1 MKNRSRHSS
10 LLSIFLFIVILSLVY
25 SVQNMISPNLER
37 ISKYFGFGGTTAELG
52 VLTSTFTILSGISI
66 LFFGYLADKI
76 TRKWIVLFG
85 ALFYS
90 VFSILTILVQPNFYG
105 YILFFI
111 FTSLNGIGF
120 GAIIPS
126 IFSLLGDLVSKDDRS
141 KGFSFFSVASLFG
154 MALGLIIA
162 TLTGPVDWRFSY
174 LIVGILGLINTLIIV
189 LFKEPSRAG
198 KDHSLL
204 LEKDGIEYTYRIN
217 TSELKVIFQKKSNI
231 WLIVN
236 FVDTIPTGIILFLIF
251 YYMKD
256 YHNVSEDVSL
266 VFLGTI
272 LISTLFGTLIFGYVG
287 DKLFKKGNKRAR
299 ALLALMGNIVP
310 IPLLFIAL
318 VIPYMVPSGVSI
330 GELLAIP
337 SALIM
342 LVLMM
347 LGMFFN
353 GAVNGNWFANIV
365 DLNLPE
371 HRATTLATA
380 NFFDVI
386 GRSLGPLIGAFMMD
400 AFNSLI
406 GMMMSIVAWI
416 FLPFFWIPVLKNMIP
431 EMESTEK
438 IFAER
443 LKDLMIT
450 KP

>member
-1 MKNRSRHSS
+1 
-10 LLSIFLFIVILSLVY
+10 
-25 SVQNMISPNLER
+25 MISPNLER
-37 ISKYFGFGGTTAELG
+37 ISNYFGFGGTTAELG

-76 TRKWIVLFG
+76 TRKGIVLFG

-90 VFSILTILVQPNFYG
+90 VFSILTILVQPNFNG

-126 IFSLLGDLVSKDDRS
+126 IFSLLGDLVSKDNRS
-141 KGFSFFSVASLFG
+141 TGFSFFSVASLFG

-174 LIVGILGLINTLIIV
+174 LIVGILGLINALFIV

-217 TSELKVIFQKKSNI
+217 PSELKVIFQKKSNV

-272 LISTLFGTLIFGYVG
+272 LLSTLLGTLIFGYVG
-287 DKLFKKGNKRAR
+287 DKLFRKGNKRAR
-299 ALLALMGNIVP
+299 ALLALMGNIAP

-318 VIPYMVPSGVSI
+318 VIPFMAPPGVSI
-330 GELLAIP
+330 GELFVIP

-431 EMESTEK
+431 EIESTEK

>member
-1 MKNRSRHSS
+1 MKNRSHSSS
-10 LLSIFLFIVILSLVY
+10 LLLISLFIVILSLVY

-37 ISKYFGFGGTTAELG
+37 ISNYFGFGGTTAELG
-52 VLTSTFTILSGISI
+52 ILTSTFTILSGISI

-90 VFSILTILVQPNFYG
+90 LFSILTILVQPNTNG
-105 YILFFI
+105 YILFFV

-120 GAIIPS
+120 GAIIPG

-154 MALGLIIA
+154 MALGLIVA
-162 TLTGPVDWRFSY
+162 TLAGPIDWRISY
-174 LIVGILGLINTLIIV
+174 VIVGILGLVNAQFIL

-198 KDHSLL
+198 KDYSLL
-204 LEKDGIEYTYRIN
+204 LEKDAIEYTYRIN
-217 TSELKVIFQKKSNI
+217 TSDLKIIFKKKSNV
-231 WLIVN
+231 WLMVN

-266 VFLGTI
+266 IFLGTI
-272 LISTLFGTLIFGYVG
+272 LLSTLFGTLIFGYLG
-287 DKLFKKGNKRAR
+287 DKLFKRGNKRAR
-299 ALLALMGNIVP
+299 ALLALTGNIVP

-318 VIPYMVPSGVSI
+318 IIPFTAPTNVSI
-330 GELLAIP
+330 GELFAIP

-342 LVLMM
+342 LILMM

-386 GRSLGPLIGAFMMD
+386 GKSLGPLIGAFMMD

-406 GMMMSIVAWI
+406 GMMMSIIAWI
-416 FLPFFWIPVLKNMIP
+416 FLPLFWIPVLRNILP
-431 EMESTEK
+431 EMEATEK
-438 IFAER
+438 VFAER
-443 LKDLMIT
+443 LKDLKT
-450 KP
+450 VD